1 MMSSDN
7 STLYDGTIAVA
18 IRSLTALAHIVS
30 VAEAHPNSASFLSA
44 RLYDDMQPFTFQVDT
59 ATDIA
64 QRLLAKVMGVE
75 PVEYDEE
82 SLTSYAD
89 LKVRLTEV
97 MKILEGA
104 DREIINTR
112 AGSSVTVGVGAG
124 KPPVTLSTSAY
135 AYAAALPNIYFHV
148 CMAYAILRSRGVP
161 LGKSDYMDS
170 FFAPFTSEQ
179 VQ

>member
-1 MMSSDN
+1 MSSEK

-18 IRSLTALAHIVS
+18 IGSLKALAHIVS
-30 VAEAHPNSASFLSA
+30 VAEAHPNSAIFLSA

-64 QRLLAKVMGVE
+64 QRLLAKMLGLE
-75 PVEYDEE
+75 PVEYDED

-89 LKVRLTEV
+89 MKTRLDEV
-97 MKILEGA
+97 IKTLEGV
-104 DREIINTR
+104 DKEVINTR
-112 AGSSVTVGVGAG
+112 SASSVAVGVGEN
-124 KPPVTLSTSAY
+124 KPRVTLSTPAY
-135 AYAAALPNIYFHV
+135 AYSAALPNIYFHV

-170 FFAPFTSEQ
+170 FFAPYAS
-179 VQ
+179 